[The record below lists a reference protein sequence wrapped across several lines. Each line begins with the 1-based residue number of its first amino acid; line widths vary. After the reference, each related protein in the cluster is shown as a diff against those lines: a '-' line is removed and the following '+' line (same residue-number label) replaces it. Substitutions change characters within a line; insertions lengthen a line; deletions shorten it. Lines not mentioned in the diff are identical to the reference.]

1 LNVVGLPF
9 GTWNHWFSSCS
20 HIFQYET
27 KNILASPRA
36 TNGRNFHESEIFRGE
51 VVVVKLPANLHIV
64 RDHTDWPTNQGAP
77 LEQAPDPTSD
87 WLEQPERWDRAVFI
101 AHASDYLRQKNGLLD
116 TADAHLLSMLASQI
130 EIYVESILKL
140 RAEGLVMAFNGG
152 VTVGPNPYMAIAD
165 RALYRSLQVMKEL
178 ELSPKARDGYQ
189 SARRTSSDIS
199 SLFDGP

>member
-1 LNVVGLPF
+1 
-9 GTWNHWFSSCS
+9 
-20 HIFQYET
+20 
-27 KNILASPRA
+27 
-36 TNGRNFHESEIFRGE
+36 
-51 VVVVKLPANLHIV
+51 
-64 RDHTDWPTNQGAP
+64 
-77 LEQAPDPTSD
+77 
-87 WLEQPERWDRAVFI
+87 
-101 AHASDYLRQKNGLLD
+101 
-116 TADAHLLSMLASQI
+116 MLASQI